1 MYQLRYTPQFDS
13 DIDKIREDVFSVS
26 YSDVIA
32 DNYIRDFIL
41 KIKKKQEFP
50 QSGIPLYYCD
60 FFTGFYFVH
69 FKAYNAFYVIKG
81 EYIELVRALPSK
93 SDYMRILFGEYYM
106 DDIEDRA
113 NDLYLNESNE
123 MQ

>member
-1 MYQLRYTPQFDS
+1 MYKLRYTPQFVS
-13 DIDKIREDVFSVS
+13 DIEMIREDVFTVS
-26 YSDVIA
+26 CSDAIA

-41 KIKKKQEFP
+41 KIKKRQEFP
-50 QSGIPLYYCD
+50 QSGIPLYYGD

-93 SDYMRILFGEYYM
+93 SNYMRTLFGEYYD
-106 DDIEDRA
+106 DDIEDHD
-113 NDLYLNESNE
+113 NDLYLNETNDE
-123 MQ
+123 Q